1 MCGAAW
7 CRGAARGL
15 VGPCSPAAG
24 PAPVAPMAA
33 GEAADGPRAV
43 RVVLPLPRA
52 LPRAHRLPCA
62 RRAVPI
68 SAAARSRSASPRA
81 R

>member
-1 MCGAAW
+1 
-7 CRGAARGL
+7 
-15 VGPCSPAAG
+15 
-24 PAPVAPMAA
+24 MAA

-68 SAAARSRSASPRA
+68 SAAARSRSASLRA